1 MRIIFRGES
10 RMAASK
16 QISIIVPCYN
26 EEETVQH
33 FYEEIIKVTNQISG
47 YKFEF
52 IYVNDGSNDKT
63 VLFIKQLREHDNRVC
78 LIDFSRNFGK
88 EAAMLAGME
97 YSSGEAVVIMDVD
110 LQDPPQLLPQMIK
123 LYEDG
128 YENVYTRRRNRNGE
142 PPVRSFFANMFYR
155 VINRMSDVEI
165 IDGARDYRLLSRR
178 AVDDLVSLKE
188 TNRFSKGL
196 FQWVGYQSICLEF
209 DHVERVAG
217 ETKWNFMKLVDYAIE
232 GITAFSN
239 APLRFAT
246 YAGMLIAT
254 LSFLYLIYIFLDT
267 IINGNS
273 TAGWPSIVCIIL
285 FLGGIQLIFLGVIGE
300 YIGRIY
306 NEVKQRPIYIVK
318 EVVK

>member
-1 MRIIFRGES
+1 MNRN
-10 RMAASK
+10 K
-16 QISIIVPCYN
+16 KLSIIVPCYN
-26 EEETVQH
+26 EQETVKC
-33 FYEEIIKVTNQISG
+33 FYDEIIKVTNQISG
-47 YKFEF
+47 YDFEF
-52 IYVNDGSNDKT
+52 IYVNDGSKDQT
-63 VLFIKQLREHDNRVC
+63 VPFIKQLREQDDRVC

-88 EAAMLAGME
+88 EAAMLAGLE
-97 YSSGEAVVIMDVD
+97 HSSGEVVVIMDVD

-142 PPVRSFFANMFYR
+142 PPIRSFFANMFYR
-155 VINRMSDVEI
+155 IINRMSDIEI

-188 TNRFSKGL
+188 ANRFSKGL

-217 ETKWNFMKLVDYAIE
+217 ETKWNFMKLADYAIE

-246 YAGMLIAT
+246 YTGMFIAS
-254 LSFLYLIYIFLDT
+254 LSFLYLLYIFFDT
-267 IINGNS
+267 MINGNS
-273 TAGWPSIVCIIL
+273 TAGWPSIVCIML

-306 NEVKQRPIYIVK
+306 NEVKQRPIYIIKELVK
-318 EVVK
+318 

>member
-1 MRIIFRGES
+1 ME
-10 RMAASK
+10 K
-16 QISIIVPCYN
+16 VISIIVPCYN
-26 EEETVQH
+26 EQETVNR
-33 FYEEIIKVTNQISG
+33 FYEEIKKVTDEVVD
-47 YKFEF
+47 YAFEF
-52 IYVNDGSNDKT
+52 IYVNDGSKDQTASLVKE
-63 VLFIKQLREHDNRVC
+63 LHGKDERVC
-78 LIDFSRNFGK
+78 LVDFSRNFGK

-97 YSSGEAVVIMDVD
+97 QAQGDAVVIMDVD
-110 LQDPPQLLPQMIK
+110 LQDPPELLPKMIK

-128 YENVYTRRRNRNGE
+128 YENIYTRRRNRDGE
-142 PPVRSFFANMFYR
+142 PPIRSFFANLFYKL
-155 VINRMSDVEI
+155 INRMSDVEI

-178 AVDDLVSLKE
+178 AVDELIKLKE
-188 TNRFSKGL
+188 ANRFSKGL
-196 FQWVGYQSICLEF
+196 FQWVGYDSICLEF

-246 YAGMLIAT
+246 YTGISIAG
-254 LSFLYLIYIFLDT
+254 LSFLYLIYIFMKT
-267 IINGNS
+267 MINGS
-273 TAGWPSIVCIIL
+273 TTAGWPSLVCIIL

-306 NEVKQRPIYIVK
+306 NEVKERPIYIVK

>member
-1 MRIIFRGES
+1 MG
-10 RMAASK
+10 K
-16 QISIIVPCYN
+16 LISIIVPCYN
-26 EEETVQH
+26 EQETVER
-33 FYEEIIKVTNQISG
+33 FYEEIIKVTNEING
-47 YKFEF
+47 YEFEF
-52 IYVNDGSNDKT
+52 VYVNDGSKDQT
-63 VLFIKQLREHDNRVC
+63 VPLIKASREKDERVC

-97 YSSGEAVVIMDVD
+97 YARGEAVVIMDVD
-110 LQDPPQLLPQMIK
+110 LQDPPELLPKMVK

-128 YENVYTRRRNRNGE
+128 YENIYTRRRNRDGE
-142 PPVRSFFANMFYR
+142 PPIRSFFANMFYK

-178 AVDDLVSLKE
+178 AVDDLISLKE
-188 TNRFSKGL
+188 SNRFSKGL

-217 ETKWNFMKLVDYAIE
+217 ETKWSFMKLVNYAIE

-246 YAGMLIAT
+246 YTGVLVAVVA
-254 LSFLYLIYIFLDT
+254 FAYLLYIFFNT
-267 IINGNS
+267 AINGNP
-273 TAGWPSIVCIIL
+273 TAGWSSMVCIML
-285 FLGGIQLIFLGVIGE
+285 FLGGVQLIFLGVIGE

-306 NEVKQRPIYIVK
+306 NEVKGRPNYIVK
-318 EVVK
+318 DYFGEKKELED

>member
-1 MRIIFRGES
+1 
-10 RMAASK
+10 
-16 QISIIVPCYN
+16 
-26 EEETVQH
+26 
-33 FYEEIIKVTNQISG
+33 
-47 YKFEF
+47 
-52 IYVNDGSNDKT
+52 
-63 VLFIKQLREHDNRVC
+63 
-78 LIDFSRNFGK
+78 
-88 EAAMLAGME
+88 
-97 YSSGEAVVIMDVD
+97 
-110 LQDPPQLLPQMIK
+110 
-123 LYEDG
+123 
-128 YENVYTRRRNRNGE
+128 
-142 PPVRSFFANMFYR
+142 MFYR

>member
-1 MRIIFRGES
+1 MNRN
-10 RMAASK
+10 K
-16 QISIIVPCYN
+16 KLSIIVPCYN
-26 EEETVQH
+26 EQETVKC
-33 FYEEIIKVTNQISG
+33 FYDEIIKVTNQISG
-47 YKFEF
+47 YDFEF
-52 IYVNDGSNDKT
+52 IYVNDGSKDQT
-63 VLFIKQLREHDNRVC
+63 VPFIKQLREQDDRVC

-97 YSSGEAVVIMDVD
+97 HSSGEVVVIMDVD

-142 PPVRSFFANMFYR
+142 PPIRSFFANMFYR
-155 VINRMSDVEI
+155 IINRMSDIEI

-188 TNRFSKGL
+188 ANRFSKGL

-217 ETKWNFMKLVDYAIE
+217 ETKWNFMKLADYAIE

-246 YAGMLIAT
+246 YTGMFIAS
-254 LSFLYLIYIFLDT
+254 LSFLYLLYIFFDT
-267 IINGNS
+267 MINGNS
-273 TAGWPSIVCIIL
+273 TAGWPSIVCIML

-306 NEVKQRPIYIVK
+306 NEVKQRPIYIIKELVK
-318 EVVK
+318 

>member
-1 MRIIFRGES
+1 MN
-10 RMAASK
+10 K
-16 QISIIVPCYN
+16 KISIIVPCYN
-26 EEETVQH
+26 EQETVNR
-33 FYEEIIKVTNQISG
+33 FYEEIKKVTDDIMR
-47 YKFEF
+47 YVFEF
-52 IYVNDGSNDKT
+52 IYVNDGSKDQTASLVKE
-63 VLFIKQLREHDNRVC
+63 LHAKDERVC
-78 LIDFSRNFGK
+78 LVDFSRNFGK

-97 YSSGEAVVIMDVD
+97 QAQGDAVVIMDVD
-110 LQDPPQLLPQMIK
+110 LQDPPELLPKMIR

-128 YENVYTRRRNRNGE
+128 YENIYTRRRNRDGE
-142 PPVRSFFANMFYR
+142 PPIRSFFANLFYKL
-155 VINRMSDVEI
+155 INRMSDVEI

-178 AVDDLVSLKE
+178 AVDELIKLKE
-188 TNRFSKGL
+188 ANRFSKGL
-196 FQWVGYQSICLEF
+196 FQWVGYDSICLEF

-246 YAGMLIAT
+246 YTGISIAG
-254 LSFLYLIYIFLDT
+254 LSFLYLIYIFMKT
-267 IINGNS
+267 MINGS
-273 TAGWPSIVCIIL
+273 TTAGWPSLVCIIL

-306 NEVKQRPIYIVK
+306 NEVKERPIYIVK

>member
-1 MRIIFRGES
+1 MTI
-10 RMAASK
+10 SK

-26 EEETVQH
+26 EQETVKR

-47 YKFEF
+47 YEFEF
-52 IYVNDGSNDKT
+52 IYVNDGSKDQT
-63 VLFIKQLREHDNRVC
+63 GPFIKQLREQDERVC

-97 YSSGEAVVIMDVD
+97 HSSGEVVVIMDVD

-142 PPVRSFFANMFYR
+142 PPIRSFFANMFYR
-155 VINRMSDVEI
+155 IINRMSDVEI

-188 TNRFSKGL
+188 ANRFSKGL

-246 YAGMLIAT
+246 YTGMFIAS
-254 LSFLYLIYIFLDT
+254 LSFLYLLYIFFDT
-267 IINGNS
+267 MINGNS
-273 TAGWPSIVCIIL
+273 TAGWPSIVCIML

-318 EVVK
+318 ELVK

>member
-1 MRIIFRGES
+1 MNRN
-10 RMAASK
+10 K
-16 QISIIVPCYN
+16 KISIIVPCYN
-26 EEETVQH
+26 EQETVKC
-33 FYEEIIKVTNQISG
+33 FYDEIIKVTSRISG
-47 YKFEF
+47 YEFEF
-52 IYVNDGSNDKT
+52 IYVNDGSKDQT
-63 VLFIKQLREHDNRVC
+63 DPLIKQLRKQDDRVC

-97 YSSGEAVVIMDVD
+97 HACGEAVVIMDVD
-110 LQDPPQLLPQMIK
+110 LQDPPELLPKMIK

-128 YENVYTRRRNRNGE
+128 YENIYTRRRNRKGE
-142 PPVRSFFANMFYR
+142 PPIRSFFANIFYR
-155 VINRMSDVEI
+155 IINRMSDIDI

-188 TNRFSKGL
+188 ANRFSKGL
-196 FQWVGYQSICLEF
+196 FQWVGYQSVCLEF
-209 DHVERVAG
+209 DHVERIAG
-217 ETKWNFMKLVDYAIE
+217 ETKWNFMKLADYAIE

-246 YAGMLIAT
+246 YTGMFIAS
-254 LSFLYLIYIFLDT
+254 LSFLYLLYILFDT
-267 IINGNS
+267 MINGNS
-273 TAGWPSIVCIIL
+273 TAGWPSIVCIML

-318 EVVK
+318 ELVK

>member
-1 MRIIFRGES
+1 M
-10 RMAASK
+10 
-16 QISIIVPCYN
+16 PCYN
-26 EEETVQH
+26 EQETVKC
-33 FYEEIIKVTNQISG
+33 FYDEIIKVTNQISG
-47 YKFEF
+47 YDFEF
-52 IYVNDGSNDKT
+52 IYVNDGSKDQT
-63 VLFIKQLREHDNRVC
+63 VPFIKQLREQDDRVC

-97 YSSGEAVVIMDVD
+97 HSSGEVVVIMDVD

-142 PPVRSFFANMFYR
+142 PPIRSFFANMFYR
-155 VINRMSDVEI
+155 IINRMSDVEI

-188 TNRFSKGL
+188 ANRFSKGL

-217 ETKWNFMKLVDYAIE
+217 ETKWNFMKLADYAIE

-246 YAGMLIAT
+246 YTGMFIAS
-254 LSFLYLIYIFLDT
+254 LSFLYLLYIFFDT
-267 IINGNS
+267 MINGNS
-273 TAGWPSIVCIIL
+273 TAGWPSIVCIML

-318 EVVK
+318 ELVK

>member
-1 MRIIFRGES
+1 MNRT
-10 RMAASK
+10 
-16 QISIIVPCYN
+16 ISIIIPCFN
-26 EEETVQH
+26 EQETVER
-33 FYEEIIKVTNQISG
+33 FYEEIIKVTNEITR
-47 YKFEF
+47 YDFEF
-52 IYVNDGSNDKT
+52 IYVNDGSKDQT
-63 VLFIKQLREHDNRVC
+63 APLIKQLRKQDERVC

-97 YSSGEAVVIMDVD
+97 HSSGEVVVIMDVD

-142 PPVRSFFANMFYR
+142 PPIRSFFANMFYR
-155 VINRMSDVEI
+155 IINRMSDVEI

-188 TNRFSKGL
+188 ANRFSKGL

-239 APLRFAT
+239 VPLRFAT
-246 YAGMLIAT
+246 YTGMFIAS
-254 LSFLYLIYIFLDT
+254 LSFLYLLYIFFDT
-267 IINGNS
+267 MINGNS
-273 TAGWPSIVCIIL
+273 TAGWPSIVCIML

-318 EVVK
+318 ELVK

>member
-1 MRIIFRGES
+1 MTI
-10 RMAASK
+10 SK

-26 EEETVQH
+26 EQETVKR

-47 YKFEF
+47 YDFEF
-52 IYVNDGSNDKT
+52 IYVNDGSKDQT
-63 VLFIKQLREHDNRVC
+63 VPFIKQLREQDNRVC

-97 YSSGEAVVIMDVD
+97 HSSGEVVVIMDVD

-142 PPVRSFFANMFYR
+142 PPIRSFFANMFYR
-155 VINRMSDVEI
+155 IINRMSDVEI

-188 TNRFSKGL
+188 ANRFSKGL

-246 YAGMLIAT
+246 YTGMFIAS
-254 LSFLYLIYIFLDT
+254 LSFLYLLYIFFDT
-267 IINGNS
+267 MINGNS
-273 TAGWPSIVCIIL
+273 TAGWPSIVCIML

-318 EVVK
+318 ELVK

>member
-1 MRIIFRGES
+1 M
-10 RMAASK
+10 
-16 QISIIVPCYN
+16 PCYN
-26 EEETVQH
+26 EQETVKC
-33 FYEEIIKVTNQISG
+33 FYDEIIKVTNQISG
-47 YKFEF
+47 YDFEF
-52 IYVNDGSNDKT
+52 IYINDGSKDQT
-63 VLFIKQLREHDNRVC
+63 VPFIKQLREQDDRVC

-97 YSSGEAVVIMDVD
+97 HSSGEVVVIMDVD

-142 PPVRSFFANMFYR
+142 PPIRSFFANMFYR
-155 VINRMSDVEI
+155 IINRMSDIEI

-188 TNRFSKGL
+188 ANRFSKGL

-217 ETKWNFMKLVDYAIE
+217 ETKWNFMKLADYAIE

-246 YAGMLIAT
+246 YTGMFIAS
-254 LSFLYLIYIFLDT
+254 LSFLYLLYIFFDT
-267 IINGNS
+267 MINGNS
-273 TAGWPSIVCIIL
+273 TAGWPSIVCIML

-306 NEVKQRPIYIVK
+306 NEVKQRPIYIIKELVK
-318 EVVK
+318 

>member
-1 MRIIFRGES
+1 M
-10 RMAASK
+10 
-16 QISIIVPCYN
+16 PCYN
-26 EEETVQH
+26 EQETVKC
-33 FYEEIIKVTNQISG
+33 FYDEIIKVTNQISG
-47 YKFEF
+47 YDFEF
-52 IYVNDGSNDKT
+52 IYVNDGSKDQT
-63 VLFIKQLREHDNRVC
+63 VPFIKQLREQDDRVC

-97 YSSGEAVVIMDVD
+97 HSSGEVVVIMDVD

-142 PPVRSFFANMFYR
+142 PPIRSFFANMFYR
-155 VINRMSDVEI
+155 IINRMSDIEI

-188 TNRFSKGL
+188 ANRFSKGL

-217 ETKWNFMKLVDYAIE
+217 ETKWNFMKLADYAIE

-246 YAGMLIAT
+246 YTGMFIAS
-254 LSFLYLIYIFLDT
+254 LSFLYLLYIFFDT
-267 IINGNS
+267 MINGNS
-273 TAGWPSIVCIIL
+273 TAGWPSIVCIML

-306 NEVKQRPIYIVK
+306 NEVKQRPIYIIKELVK
-318 EVVK
+318 